1 MRISDEPLLKDFFY
15 SLSDKSIYRRF
26 MNPRLDMPHE
36 RLQEYVVID
45 YTREMVILA
54 CVETGTRQEVVGL
67 AEYYLE
73 EDGLTANVAFAV
85 RDQYQN
91 RASAPNC
98 WRTSRRSPAR
108 QGLRG
113 FTAEVLREN
122 EPMLR
127 VFEKMKFP
135 TETAT
140 AGDAYKLKISLK

>member
-1 MRISDEPLLKDFFY
+1 M
-15 SLSDKSIYRRF
+15 
-26 MNPRLDMPHE
+26 
-36 RLQEYVVID
+36 
-45 YTREMVILA
+45 
-54 CVETGTRQEVVGL
+54 GL

-91 RASAPNC
+91 RGIGTELLAYLTQIA
-98 WRTSRRSPAR
+98 RR

-135 TETAT
+135 TETTT
-140 AGDAYKLKISLK
+140 AGDAYRLKISLK

>member
-1 MRISDEPLLKDFFY
+1 
-15 SLSDKSIYRRF
+15 
-26 MNPRLDMPHE
+26 MPHE

-54 CVETGTRQEVVGL
+54 CVESGTRQEVVGL

-85 RDQYQN
+85 RDRYQN
-91 RASAPNC
+91 RGIGTELLAYLTQIA
-98 WRTSRRSPAR
+98 RR
-108 QGLRG
+108 QGLHG
-113 FTAEVLREN
+113 FTAEILREN

-135 TETAT
+135 TETRT
-140 AGDAYKLKISLK
+140 EGDAYRLRISLK